1 MELQT
6 PKKIKSILI
15 SISVL
20 FSVLFLIVVGILTAE
35 TGILEDIGDLFGSNT
50 IRVSSSEGVTTKVN
64 GQIVD
69 NNSTIKIDSQNK
81 LKYLNKNTNL
91 NDNVQDFQGN
101 SRNDNSNQGDK
112 SFRVGVFGP
121 KIKVKSSLAKNMK
134 FQNYDNCLF
143 SMKIPQGWKVR
154 IGAPDHTH
162 YTFFGLQSK

>member
-1 MELQT
+1 M
-6 PKKIKSILI
+6 KIKSILI

-81 LKYLNKNTNL
+81 LIYL
-91 NDNVQDFQGN
+91 
-101 SRNDNSNQGDK
+101 
-112 SFRVGVFGP
+112 
-121 KIKVKSSLAKNMK
+121 
-134 FQNYDNCLF
+134 
-143 SMKIPQGWKVR
+143 
-154 IGAPDHTH
+154 
-162 YTFFGLQSK
+162 

>member
-1 MELQT
+1 M
-6 PKKIKSILI
+6 
-15 SISVL
+15 L

-35 TGILEDIGDLFGSNT
+35 TGILEDIGDLFGSKT
-50 IRVSSSEGVTTKVN
+50 IRVSSSKGVTTKVN

-162 YTFFGLQSK
+162 YTFMAYNPNNTDYKIFFNMKN